1 MAEADTEPA
10 LYNVAFTDQ
19 SAYVIFLP
27 YRDGPVDSQWNV
39 SYSQSAQDDWSYSN
53 NLGKGISSHNTSL
66 VGASVELSWTGTGVW
81 IYGTGDRAAYTVQ
94 IDSDPAVLGQGDN
107 EGVLFTQTNL
117 TYGPHGLTLTVLN
130 TLISI
135 TGVNITVGLGDS
147 GTVLQAR
154 NISGLLTGTT
164 VVNPFF
170 SVDETWSVVDLY
182 ANQSANYP
190 CIATYTSGAMLSFTL
205 NATVGFDIYGSD
217 DWYQGLFTV
226 TVTSSG
232 GTSAVAS
239 VPNSTIQYSPRSG
252 WTALNQLK
260 YLATGLDNRETYNV
274 QVQNLGNTFNLASV
288 IAYDAVPSPTS
299 SSSANGLPSGTG
311 GASPT
316 STQSLTSSSSVR
328 PTARSALGTGADVGV
343 AIGAIAG
350 LIFLLAIVLC
360 VRYRRRAR
368 NARDYPPSP
377 QIYPQPEALV
387 QPVPPLSKSELSSTL
402 DSTALYSSSAGGDLH
417 GPVPIVQN
425 PDVASNMFD
434 RVGSAFYER
443 DGGPL
448 IFPPRY
454 DEAWMGSAGRAGQ
467 EGQQHASQEV
477 HQPPTRRPLPPI
489 PTAFQANDAGAPK

>member
-288 IAYDAVPSPTS
+288 IAYDAVPRLAQSRVS
-299 SSSANGLPSGTG
+299 SSCWPLSSVFGTG
-311 GASPT
+311 EERVMRVT
-316 STQSLTSSSSVR
+316 IRLHH
-328 PTARSALGTGADVGV
+328 RS
-343 AIGAIAG
+343 
-350 LIFLLAIVLC
+350 
-360 VRYRRRAR
+360 
-368 NARDYPPSP
+368 
-377 QIYPQPEALV
+377 PEALV

-489 PTAFQANDAGAPK
+489 PTGKGTDWSLYTFGANHDPSYEAKTSDTGGSLLELH

>member
-1 MAEADTEPA
+1 MAEADTELA
-10 LYNVAFTDQ
+10 LYNFTFTDQ

-27 YRDGPVDSQWNV
+27 YRDGPLDSQWNV

-53 NLGKGISSHNTSL
+53 NLGKGISSHKTTL

-94 IDSDPAVLGQGDN
+94 IDFDPAVLGQGDN

-117 TYGPHGLTLTVLN
+117 TYGPHDLTLTVLN
-130 TLISI
+130 SLISI

-154 NISGLLTGTT
+154 NIHGMLTGTT
-164 VVNPFF
+164 AVNPFF
-170 SVDETWSVVDLY
+170 TVDETWSVVDLY
-182 ANQSANYP
+182 ANQSASYP

-205 NATVGFDIYGSD
+205 NATVGFEIYGSD

-239 VPNSTIQYSPRSG
+239 VPNNTIQYSPRSG

-288 IAYDAVPSPTS
+288 IAYDAVP
-299 SSSANGLPSGTG
+299 
-311 GASPT
+311 
-316 STQSLTSSSSVR
+316 
-328 PTARSALGTGADVGV
+328 
-343 AIGAIAG
+343 
-350 LIFLLAIVLC
+350 
-360 VRYRRRAR
+360 RRRAR

-377 QIYPQPEALV
+377 EIYPQPEALV

-402 DSTALYSSSAGGDLH
+402 DSTALYSSSADGDLH
-417 GPVPIVQN
+417 APVPIVQN

-448 IFPPRY
+448 ILPPRK
-454 DEAWMGSAGRAGQ
+454 
-467 EGQQHASQEV
+467 ASTHRKKCISRQRV
-477 HQPPTRRPLPPI
+477 DPCLL
-489 PTAFQANDAGAPK
+489 FLL